1 MADTSLPAA
10 APAVAALA
18 EAAAGPPVRP
28 GGRGRRIA
36 WAVLTY
42 TLLTLGAL
50 VMVLPFL
57 DMLLGALRTPAER
70 LARPP
75 VYWPRDPQ
83 WGNFVRVFDELPLL
97 RWLANSLGV
106 TAAITVL
113 QILTSAMGGYALAKF
128 HFRGRLGMFRF
139 AVGAQMFPFFI
150 FLIPWFFI
158 LRYFPLVGGNNL
170 LGVGGMGL
178 LGSYAALVLPFAVS
192 WYGIFLMRQFF
203 LAIPDELLDAAR
215 MDGAGEFY
223 IFFRIALPLVG
234 SGLATL
240 AIFVFLYHWNEVL
253 WTMTV
258 TRTAPDLQTLPV
270 GIYLLRGAFEQE
282 ATKSLQQAAICVSVL
297 PVLIVFLALQRYYV
311 ASVTSGSVKG

>member
-1 MADTSLPAA
+1 MADTPLSTGDRRPIFPDRPLARPASRRTRRRTRGLS
-10 APAVAALA
+10 VLKYAAL
-18 EAAAGPPVRP
+18 G
-28 GGRGRRIA
+28 
-36 WAVLTY
+36 
-42 TLLTLGAL
+42 LGAL
-50 VMVLPFL
+50 IMLLPFI
-57 DMLLGALRTPAER
+57 DMFLGALRTPAER

-83 WGNFVRVFDELPLL
+83 WSNFVQVFDTLPLA
-97 RWLANSLGV
+97 RWMLNSLGV
-106 TAAITVL
+106 TLAITCL
-113 QILTSAMGGYALAKF
+113 QLLTSAMAGYALAKF
-128 HFRGRLGMFRF
+128 TFRGRMGIFRF

-158 LRYFPLVGGNNL
+158 LRYFPLVGGNDWSGNG
-170 LGVGGMGL
+170 GVGF

-203 LAIPDELLDAAR
+203 MAVPDELLDAAR
-215 MDGAGEFY
+215 VDGAGEVW

-240 AIFVFLYHWNEVL
+240 GIFVFLYHWNEVL

-258 TRTAPDLQTLPV
+258 TRTNPDMQTLPV
-270 GIYLLRGAFEQE
+270 GIYLMRGPFERE
-282 ATKSLQQAAICVSVL
+282 ATKSLQQAAVVLSVL
-297 PVLIVFLALQRYYV
+297 PVIVVFLLLQRYYV

>member
-1 MADTSLPAA
+1 MAESSLPAD
-10 APAVAALA
+10 LSDS
-18 EAAAGPPVRP
+18 P
-28 GGRGRRIA
+28 GLGRRILRLRRLA
-36 WAVLTY
+36 WR
-42 TLLTLGAL
+42 LLRWALLLIGAAIML
-50 VMVLPFL
+50 LPFL
-57 DMLLGALRTPAER
+57 DMVLGALRTPAER

-97 RWLANSLGV
+97 RWTLNSLGV
-106 TAAITVL
+106 TLAITFL
-113 QILTSAMGGYALAKF
+113 QCLTSAMAGYALAKF
-128 HFRGRLGMFRF
+128 PFRGRLAMFRF

-158 LRYFPLVGGNNL
+158 LRYFPLVGGNGL
-170 LGVGGMGL
+170 AGQGGSGFLGT
-178 LGSYAALVLPFAVS
+178 YAALILPFAVS

-215 MDGAGEFY
+215 MDGAGEFL
-223 IFFRIALPLVG
+223 IFGRIALPLVA

-270 GIYLLRGAFEQE
+270 GIYLLRGAFEEE

-297 PVLIVFLALQRYYV
+297 PVLVVFVALQRYYA